1 MKLQVPTLISIIT
14 AAILFGGFYHTTT
27 HRLEEIEAKIIK
39 LEKKIKKKGKKQWQ
53 EQG

>member
-27 HRLEEIEAKIIK
+27 HRLDEIEQKIIK
-39 LEKKIKKKGKKQWQ
+39 LEKKNKKKKRTHNNY
-53 EQG
+53 

>member
-27 HRLEEIEAKIIK
+27 HRLDQVEEKIIK
-39 LEKKIKKKGKKQWQ
+39 LEKKFKKRGKK
-53 EQG
+53 